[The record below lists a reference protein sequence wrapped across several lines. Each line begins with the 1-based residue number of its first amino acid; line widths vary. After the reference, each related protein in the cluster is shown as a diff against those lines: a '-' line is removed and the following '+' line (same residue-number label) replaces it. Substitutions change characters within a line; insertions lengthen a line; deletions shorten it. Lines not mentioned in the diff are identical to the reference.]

1 MKVTTLLLFL
11 GTFQMFALN
20 LDAQTNIELSTS
32 NLTISELIGAIEEQ
46 TDFLVLFRNNDV
58 NVSRVV
64 QLNDRKGKL
73 SAMLDEAFEGTDIG
87 FEFRNKYI
95 VLTNEKAENMAV
107 RQAGKRVTGYI
118 RDAQNE
124 PVIGATIVEKGTNNG
139 VTTDVEGYFSLNV
152 SNDAVLRISY
162 VGFLPQEITV
172 GNQTSLT
179 IVLQEDLQSLE
190 EVVVIGYGT
199 VKKSDLAGAVSS
211 VSGRQFKDEPVIRL
225 TDVLQGRMAGVQV
238 TNTTGLIGNDAKVR
252 IRGTTSLNKSNDP
265 LYVVDGMIGSNGA
278 INSSDIESI
287 EVLKDA
293 SATAIYGS
301 RGANGVVLITTKKGR
316 EGRPQITFETM
327 LGMSQMA
334 KKFDLLSPYEYALAL
349 TDIKNV
355 SFTDQEMQMFQNG
368 ERGIDWQDLMTQT
381 GYNQNYKVSIAGGT
395 STTKYLVSGEIL
407 DQSAITIFSKY
418 NRYQFRT
425 NFDTEVTN
433 WLRLNADV
441 RMARTK
447 MHNGWVEFG
456 RAINYSPTIQLIN
469 PETGVYNGD
478 PWNNVDSNP
487 YGDIATRDDNNY
499 HNLVFGNV
507 NLIFTIAKGLTFSVL
522 GGINYDDNPYYNF
535 QSAKRFPG
543 AISLMENR
551 LDKTFAW
558 QNTNNLTYT
567 NTFGDHSVTA
577 MGVLELSQSEWTRG
591 RITGTG
597 LLTESVGYWN
607 VGLASTRDPGNSYS
621 KSAMVSAL
629 GRVQYGYKGKY
640 LATASI
646 RADGSSKFQGDNKWG
661 YFPSGALAWN
671 IAEEDF
677 MKDNGKFQ
685 QLKLRL
691 SAGVIGNQAI
701 DAYETLGSLQGESY
715 AYGTATKYT
724 GYWANTI
731 ATPDVQWERT
741 NQYDIGLDFSILQQ
755 RLSVTVDYFLKD
767 TKNLLNRKRIPD
779 YNGGGTYWVNQG
791 HVRNTGFE
799 FLINALPLNAGDLRW
814 ETTLTASYLKNKVI
828 DLAGEKEILGD
839 RISGIVEQS
848 SILKPG
854 YPVGSF
860 LVFDWVGIDEATGA
874 NLYRKADGTVTND
887 PTSDDRIVT
896 GQADPKWSFG
906 WNNSLSW
913 KNLELNVFF
922 NAAMGYQRLDVTNW
936 QTASIVGS
944 SMFIT
949 SRDAYYQGWDKVTN
963 KADAKYPSFKNSDN
977 KFYGNTTQYLED
989 ADFLRLKNI
998 SLAYRL
1004 PKSMLKFADLTLSL
1018 SAQNVLTIT
1027 SYKGLDPETYN
1038 QLSGADWGAYPIPR
1052 TYTLGLK
1059 FDF

>member
-1 MKVTTLLLFL
+1 
-11 GTFQMFALN
+11 MFALN